1 MIGIMV
7 NKSTKIIIGLRE
19 SKQAKKTPKIEIV
32 GPWEL

>member
-19 SKQAKKTPKIEIV
+19 SKQAEKAPKIEIV

>member
-7 NKSTKIIIGLRE
+7 NKPTKIISDLRE
-19 SKQAKKTPKIEIV
+19 SKRAKETSKNEVV

>member
-7 NKSTKIIIGLRE
+7 NKPTKIISDLRE
-19 SKQAKKTPKIEIV
+19 SKRAEEASKNEVV